1 MLPPLRGDLLKRS
14 KTTRLL
20 GKGSPLHRGLIVKHE
35 GAQFVNG
42 SFQKVQ
48 RSEANASKGGK
59 VRCSRTS
66 LC

>member
-1 MLPPLRGDLLKRS
+1 
-14 KTTRLL
+14 
-20 GKGSPLHRGLIVKHE
+20 VKHE